1 MRAMLPYGDRAV
13 LVECDDQHPGRLAE
27 ALRRHE
33 LWDGAAPIEV
43 VPGARTVLLTFS
55 EPVASSDLTAVIE
68 RASDGARGLLDG
80 ASTIVEIE
88 VDYDGEDL
96 DALAEETGR
105 GVDEIIE
112 SHTSAIHIVDFCG
125 FAPGFAY
132 MSGLPDWLHVPRLA
146 TPRTRVPAGSVAIA
160 AGWSAV
166 YPGESPGGWRLIGR
180 TDAVVFVADGEPPAL
195 LPPGTTVRFTAR

>member
-1 MRAMLPYGDRAV
+1 MRSFLPYGDRAV
-13 LVECDDQHPGRLAE
+13 LVECDEQHPGRLAE
-27 ALRRHE
+27 ALRRRE
-33 LWDGAAPIEV
+33 LWDEAAPIEV
-43 VPGARTVLLTFS
+43 VPGARTILLTFS
-55 EPVASSDLTAVIE
+55 EPMASRDLTAVIE
-68 RASDGARGLLDG
+68 RAGDGVGRPLDG
-80 ASTIVEIE
+80 GSTIVEIE

-96 DALAEETGR
+96 GAIAAETGR

-112 SHTSAIHIVDFCG
+112 SHMSAIHIVDFCG

-132 MSGLPDWLHVPRLA
+132 MSGLPDWLHVPRLT

-180 TDAVVFVADGEPPAL
+180 TDAVVFDPDSETPAL

>member
-1 MRAMLPYGDRAV
+1 MRSFLPYGDRAV
-13 LVECDDQHPGRLAE
+13 LVECDEQHPGRLAE
-27 ALRRHE
+27 ALRRRE

-55 EPVASSDLTAVIE
+55 EPMASRDLTAVIE
-68 RASDGARGLLDG
+68 RAGDGVGRPLDG
-80 ASTIVEIE
+80 GSNIVEIE

-96 DALAEETGR
+96 GAIAAETGR
-105 GVDEIIE
+105 DVDEIIE
-112 SHTSAIHIVDFCG
+112 SHMSAIHIVDFCG

-132 MSGLPDWLHVPRLA
+132 MSGLPDWLHVPRLT

-180 TDAVVFVADGEPPAL
+180 TDAVVFDPNSEPPAL